1 MILTIRQRT
10 IIAAVSQAVLI
21 CIICA
26 FVYISFRTIVS
37 KLRAIE
43 IIDDLNI
50 SVLEMRKAEKN
61 YFLYKDVSAINDLI
75 SLGKEE
81 FKGIQAE
88 RGYIS
93 TNLGEKTY
101 LALEAKIN
109 QYVEMANFIKQ
120 HPQITPDFEV
130 KFRNLGH
137 QLTQLFE
144 PLIMKVS

>member
-75 SLGKEE
+75 SLGRRIGAISQPIWGK
-81 FKGIQAE
+81 KPIWTL
-88 RGYIS
+88 RPKS
-93 TNLGEKTY
+93 TNMWKWPILSNN
-101 LALEAKIN
+101 I
-109 QYVEMANFIKQ
+109 
-120 HPQITPDFEV
+120 P
-130 KFRNLGH
+130 R
-137 QLTQLFE
+137 
-144 PLIMKVS
+144 